1 MVLASCAMATVLA
14 LATVAPVAAGK
25 GDKAAS
31 MVGTAAV
38 SRIAATSASA
48 PPSSVNVTL
57 ICRSTPDPSACET
70 ALTSAEARSARDP
83 FAASVQFAMARAT
96 AARSLARNLS
106 ASAPAS
112 PPSGMHDC
120 AELLDIS
127 LAQLRDAL
135 AGFAA
140 DAAGATTWL
149 SAALTNQ
156 GTCKRQPRRR
166 RHAGPAGRD
175 AVRKQ
180 VAALARFI
188 RTALALSCCNISS
201 T

>member
-1 MVLASCAMATVLA
+1 MVLRHGHGAGSRDGGA
-14 LATVAPVAAGK
+14 VAAGK
-25 GDKAAS
+25 GDEAAS
-31 MVGTAAV
+31 MVGNAAAV

-57 ICRSTPDPSACET
+57 ICRPTPDPRACKT
-70 ALTSAEARSARDP
+70 ALTLAEARSAGDP

-127 LAQLRDAL
+127 LAQLRDARGRRGRGHDV
-135 AGFAA
+135 AQRRA
-140 DAAGATTWL
+140 DESGHV
-149 SAALTNQ
+149 
-156 GTCKRQPRRR
+156 RRR
-166 RHAGPAGRD
+166 GRHLPGDLHRRGSRAPPA
-175 AVRKQ
+175 
-180 VAALARFI
+180 AA
-188 RTALALSCCNISS
+188 
-201 T
+201 